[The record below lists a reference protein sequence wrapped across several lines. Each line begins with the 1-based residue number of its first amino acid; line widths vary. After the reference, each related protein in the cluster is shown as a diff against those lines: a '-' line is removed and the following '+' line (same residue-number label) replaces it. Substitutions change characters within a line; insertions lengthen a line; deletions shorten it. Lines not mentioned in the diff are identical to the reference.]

1 MNMDDATLDQWMLEA
16 AQLVKDRN
24 ADAAELVYRRVL
36 GVRPEHPV
44 AHYQMGLVAFLRGDL
59 HGARRWFERA
69 IALAPGNDFLRNNYH
84 TWLRHV
90 RLPPTWIADTAE
102 DLVNGRTVRR
112 FMPAESDRH
121 IFIIEVAGT
130 CHLRCPSCPVGNFD
144 QADRPKG
151 LMRVELFRNIIDKI
165 SAETA
170 AIPKP
175 MIWLF
180 NWGEP
185 VLNPALP
192 EMIRI
197 ARGAGFE
204 VMISSSLSLK
214 RDWDPIVAAEPEQ
227 FKISLSGFS
236 QAVYGQS
243 HVKGDIELVKENMRL
258 LRQSIDRTGSRTRVW
273 AGFHLYRHNL
283 ADHDRMATYCAELGF
298 GFTAVPA
305 AYQPLE
311 SVIQMMRHEVEGR
324 DHDIVSKLL
333 VHPVEFA
340 RLRGQFL
347 DPELDCELRF
357 NMTNINHD
365 GSVALCCAVYDTRNM
380 LGVSFLD
387 RSFDEICNLKYQHDF
402 CRECYE
408 SGSPCQPTHP
418 ELRSALS
425 ERISTAIDET
435 QNAEKGS
442 TELPL
447 KIREIRRG

>member
-197 ARGAGFE
+197 ARVAGFE

-283 ADHDRMATYCAELGF
+283 AEQEWMADYCKDLGF
-298 GFTAVPA
+298 GFLPVPA
-305 AYQPLE
+305 FYQPIE
-311 SVIQMMRHEVEGR
+311 RVIEMLQHGVQDR
-324 DHDIVSKLL
+324 DREIIDRLL
-333 VHPVEFA
+333 VDPVDSS
-340 RLRGQFL
+340 RLRRTFL
-347 DPELDCELRF
+347 DPGLDCELRF
-357 NMTNINHD
+357 NMTTINFD
-365 GSVALCCAVYDTRNM
+365 GSVALCCAVYDASNM
-380 LGVSFLD
+380 LGVQFLD
-387 RSFDEICNLKYQHDF
+387 HTFEEIGRLKYQHEF
-402 CRECYE
+402 CRKCYE
-408 SGSPCQPTHP
+408 AGLTSQPTSP
-418 ELRSALS
+418 ELRSALA
-425 ERISTAIDET
+425 ERTGKAIEESLRTRCRD
-435 QNAEKGS
+435 
-442 TELPL
+442 
-447 KIREIRRG
+447 